1 MRNSWNIFAKKTFQ
15 LEKKYTIFVVRAI
28 IAYRSSFTN
37 YLTQHGKEYAV
48 QRLHL
53 THLNPE
59 LTKILT
65 AIYKEA
71 GLVGARMSYDE
82 VKAQA
87 KQKAASFGRNAT
99 WIQEVTNFLRL
110 HLLRFISRITETM
123 RNDILKVLEKATE
136 EGWSI
141 DRTVQELKRKDVVQA
156 RARTIA
162 RTEIVRAANVG
173 HQVGAQSLPYELN
186 KKWISA
192 KDHRVRHSH
201 RNINNHV
208 TDEDGTFKVGIYKGD
223 VLTGYDEMKYPGDAN
238 ADPSNTINCRCR
250 IIFEPKRDSQGRLI
264 PRSSNTATI
273 IPMQEQY
280 TTLPASQ
287 IAAALKAHIFVGVD
301 ESETE

>member
-1 MRNSWNIFAKKTFQ
+1 MRNRWNIFAKKTLV
-15 LEKKYTIFVVRAI
+15 LEKKYTIFVTRAI
-28 IAYRSSFTN
+28 VSFRSSFISHLNTN
-37 YLTQHGKEYAV
+37 GKDYAV

-65 AIYKEA
+65 AIYREA
-71 GLVGARMSYDE
+71 GLLGAKMSFDE
-82 VKAQA
+82 IKEQS
-87 KQKAASFGRNAT
+87 KQKAAGFGRNAS
-99 WIQEVTNFLRL
+99 WINEVQNFLRL

-141 DRTVQELKRKDVVQA
+141 DRTVQELRRKDVVRA

-173 HQVGAQSLPYELN
+173 HQVGAKTLPYEMN

-201 RNINNHV
+201 RKVNNHV
-208 TDEDGTFKVGIYKGD
+208 TDEEGTFKVGIYKGD
-223 VLTGYDEMKYPGDAN
+223 KLVGYDEMRYPGDAN

-250 IIFEPKRDSQGRLI
+250 VIFEPKRDSQGRLI
-264 PRSSNTATI
+264 PRSSNTATV

-287 IAAALKAHIFVGVD
+287 IAAALKAHIFVGID